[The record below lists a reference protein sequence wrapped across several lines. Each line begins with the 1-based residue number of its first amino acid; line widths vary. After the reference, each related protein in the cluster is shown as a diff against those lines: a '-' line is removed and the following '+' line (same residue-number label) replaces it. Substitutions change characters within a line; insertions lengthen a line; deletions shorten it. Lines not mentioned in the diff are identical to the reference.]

1 MSKSRLGKGLGAL
14 IPGPSEEEES
24 RLIPLNQ
31 IQPNPY
37 QPRNEFDEESLGELA
52 QSIKEHGV
60 IQPIILKQI
69 DGGQYQIVVG
79 ERRWRASQKAG
90 KENIPALIRSF
101 TDRQMMEVALIE
113 NLQRQDL
120 TPIEE
125 AKAYKALITEFGLT
139 QQEVARYIGKSRP
152 AVANTLR
159 LLALSPLVQDYVSR
173 GTISMGHARA
183 LLSLPDRRS
192 QEDAAKKIVA
202 GSLNVRQTEKLVQD
216 WGRGQKKKTILNY
229 KTTTIKDWEEG
240 LCDTLGTKVSIQPQ
254 SHERGVL
261 QIEYRSL
268 KELENIYAL
277 LEKGE

>member
-1 MSKSRLGKGLGAL
+1 MSKNRLGKGLGAL
-14 IPGPSEEEES
+14 IPTPTQDEES
-24 RLIPLNQ
+24 RLISLNQ

-37 QPRNEFDEESLGELA
+37 QPRTEFDEESMEELA
-52 QSIKEHGV
+52 QSIRVHGV

-69 DGGQYQIVVG
+69 DGGDYQIVVG
-79 ERRWRASQKAG
+79 ERRWRAAQRAG
-90 KENIPALIRSF
+90 KEKIPALIRSF
-101 TDRQMMEVALIE
+101 SDRQMMEVALIE

-152 AVANTLR
+152 AIANTLR
-159 LLALSPLVQDYVSR
+159 LLALSPSVQAYVSR

-183 LLSLPDRRS
+183 LLSLPDKRA
-192 QEDAAKKIVA
+192 QEAAAKKIVA
-202 GSLNVRQTEKLVQD
+202 GSLNVRQTERLVQD
-216 WGRGQKKKTILNY
+216 WGRGKKKKSFIDY

-240 LCDTLGTKVSIQPQ
+240 LRDTLGTKVSIQPQ

-261 QIEYRSL
+261 HIEYRSL
-268 KELENIYAL
+268 KELKNIYAL
-277 LEKGE
+277 LEKGD